1 MKQVSVGYGDQPQ
14 TKPYFQRVHPS
25 PIQLPEDEWV
35 VATNRAREIVTTLSI
50 ADKKKLV
57 MGIGRGNCVGNI
69 QHVDTIPGFT
79 GLCLQDG
86 PTGVT
91 FTENVTSFPS
101 GLNAAATFDKTL
113 ILEYATAIGAEFR
126 SLGVN
131 VALGPMMN
139 LIRAPAAGR
148 NWEGPGGDPYLA
160 SIVASLLVRGI
171 QSNGVIATAKHFIA
185 NEQEHFRYSSSSN
198 VDKRTLM
205 EVYAAPFEACVREG
219 VGAVMC
225 SYNRVNQVYACA
237 NSELVDGL
245 LKTEL
250 GFQGFVV
257 TDWGAKYSPM
267 VADMIMPGGQPVLT
281 GANTIATESETLD
294 TLPES
299 RLDDMTT
306 RILASYFKLGQDKGY
321 PSNTNISSWTPRTKN
336 SYNPNYK
343 LKHHADL
350 AKRVAVA
357 STILLKN
364 NDPTEGGLPLTIGH
378 NSFRIAVLGED
389 ARLPSILNEITYQAK
404 NDGTLAQGWGSG
416 TVDFPY
422 LISPV
427 DGITFRAARHQNVHV
442 SSSTDNDDLDHIRQT
457 ATDADVA
464 IVFANANSGEEL
476 VVEGN
481 QGDRNDLKLWHNGDA
496 VIEAVA
502 SVNKRTVVVLH
513 TVGAVDMPWIN
524 HPNITAVI
532 FALLPGQ
539 ESGNAI
545 AQVLF
550 GDVNPSGKL
559 PFTIMKDR
567 SEYAAD
573 VIYTSPDN
581 IPQVTYTEGLYI
593 DYRYA
598 DKFNLTPIFP
608 FGHGL
613 SYTTFRYLNLQIFRV
628 HSNNPWSDLVIEVT
642 VENTGFVHGFE
653 VVQLYISYPKE
664 ADEPPK
670 LFKGFEKVW
679 VEVGGVSRVRITVSK
694 SDVRVWHGSWVNI
707 PGVYGFKVG
716 ASSRDIRLEE
726 SKRWGK

>member
-1 MKQVSVGYGDQPQ
+1 
-14 TKPYFQRVHPS
+14 
-25 PIQLPEDEWV
+25 
-35 VATNRAREIVTTLSI
+35 
-50 ADKKKLV
+50 
-57 MGIGRGNCVGNI
+57 
-69 QHVDTIPGFT
+69 
-79 GLCLQDG
+79 
-86 PTGVT
+86 
-91 FTENVTSFPS
+91 
-101 GLNAAATFDKTL
+101 
-113 ILEYATAIGAEFR
+113 
-126 SLGVN
+126 
-131 VALGPMMN
+131 
-139 LIRAPAAGR
+139 
-148 NWEGPGGDPYLA
+148 
-160 SIVASLLVRGI
+160 
-171 QSNGVIATAKHFIA
+171 
-185 NEQEHFRYSSSSN
+185 
-198 VDKRTLM
+198 
-205 EVYAAPFEACVREG
+205 
-219 VGAVMC
+219 
-225 SYNRVNQVYACA
+225 
-237 NSELVDGL
+237 
-245 LKTEL
+245 
-250 GFQGFVV
+250 
-257 TDWGAKYSPM
+257 M
-267 VADMIMPGGQPVLT
+267 VADMIMPGGQPILT
-281 GANTIATESETLD
+281 GTNTIATESETLD

-336 SYNPNYK
+336 SYNTNYK

-442 SSSTDNDDLDHIRQT
+442 ASSTDNDDLDHIRQT
-457 ATDADVA
+457 ATDTDVA
-464 IVFANANSGEEL
+464 IVFANANS
-476 VVEGN
+476 VHT
-481 QGDRNDLKLWHNGDA
+481 Q
-496 VIEAVA
+496 IEAVA
-502 SVNKRTVVVLH
+502 SVNKQTVVVLH

-545 AQVLF
+545 AEVLF

-581 IPQVTYTEGLYI
+581 IPQVTYNEGLYI

-653 VVQLYISYPKE
+653 VVQLYISYPRD
-664 ADEPPK
+664 AD
-670 LFKGFEKVW
+670 
-679 VEVGGVSRVRITVSK
+679 
-694 SDVRVWHGSWVNI
+694 
-707 PGVYGFKVG
+707 
-716 ASSRDIRLEE
+716 
-726 SKRWGK
+726 